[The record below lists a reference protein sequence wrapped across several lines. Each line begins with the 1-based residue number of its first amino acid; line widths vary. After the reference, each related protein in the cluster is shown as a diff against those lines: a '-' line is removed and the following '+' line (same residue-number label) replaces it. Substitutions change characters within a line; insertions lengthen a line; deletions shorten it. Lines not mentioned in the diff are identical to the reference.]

1 MKYLIDTHTL
11 LWIAGNNPKLSKK
24 AKEIYLNP
32 KNKIYLSIASIWEL
46 SIKIGLKKLNL
57 NLPLKKFIDIHIL
70 GNNIQILNINLSH
83 IYRIEKL
90 PLHHRDP
97 FDRLIISQAIEE
109 DIPIIGNDEIFDNY
123 KAKRIW

>member
-32 KNKIYLSIASIWEL
+32 KNEIYLSIASIWEL

-57 NLPLKKFIDIHIL
+57 NLPLKKFVEIHIL
-70 GNNIQILNINLSH
+70 GNNIQILNISLNH

-109 DIPIIGNDEIFDNY
+109 DIPIIGNDELFDNY
-123 KAKRIW
+123 EIKRIW

>member
-11 LWIAGNNPKLSKK
+11 LWSAGNSPRLSSKVKK
-24 AKEIYLNP
+24 IYLNP
-32 KNKIYLSIASIWEL
+32 NNDIYLSLASIWEL
-46 SIKIGLKKLNL
+46 SIKIGLNKINL
-57 NLPLKKFIDIHIL
+57 SIPLKKFVDIHIL
-70 GNNIQILNINLSH
+70 GNNIEILNINLNH

-109 DIPIIGNDEIFDNY
+109 NLPIIGNDKIFDNY
-123 KAKRIW
+123 KIKRIW

>member
-11 LWIAGNNPKLSKK
+11 LWIVGNNPKLSKK

-32 KNKIYLSIASIWEL
+32 KNEICLSLASIWEL
-46 SIKIGLKKLNL
+46 SIKVGLKKLDL
-57 NLPLKKFIDIHIL
+57 NLPLKAFVDIHII
-70 GNNIQILNINLSH
+70 GNNIQILKIKLNH
-83 IYRIEKL
+83 IYQLEKL

-109 DIPIIGNDEIFDNY
+109 NIPLIGIDKVFDNY
-123 KAKRIW
+123 KIKRIW